1 MPEQLDM
8 FPDTNTKTGKQYV
21 RLSDGKFCNRFQ
33 RELAVKDRTIARLSK
48 RNEILERQSA
58 ALIAANTVLQ
68 KYAGVNAGSH

>member
-8 FPDTNTKTGKQYV
+8 FPDTNIKTGKQYV
-21 RLSDGKFCNRFQ
+21 RLPDGKFCNRFQ
-33 RELAVKDRTIARLSK
+33 RELAVKDRAIARLSR